1 LTKKELQLQ
10 SLNRA
15 IKQLEKV
22 LKEEKS
28 EFIRDA
34 AIQRFEFTYELLW
47 KTLKTHL
54 EEIHGVRAVSPR
66 QVFKEAFR
74 LELINDESVFL
85 EMIEAR
91 NLIAHT
97 YNENQSESLYKA
109 LPKFIEGIK
118 AVTKLLNNA

>member
-1 LTKKELQLQ
+1 MTKKELQLQ

-54 EEIHGVRAVSPR
+54 EEIYGVRAVSPR

-97 YNENQSESLYKA
+97 YNEN
-109 LPKFIEGIK
+109 
-118 AVTKLLNNA
+118 

>member
-1 LTKKELQLQ
+1 MQLQ

-54 EEIHGVRAVSPR
+54 EEIHG
-66 QVFKEAFR
+66 
-74 LELINDESVFL
+74 
-85 EMIEAR
+85 
-91 NLIAHT
+91 
-97 YNENQSESLYKA
+97 
-109 LPKFIEGIK
+109 
-118 AVTKLLNNA
+118 

>member
-1 LTKKELQLQ
+1 MAKKELQLQ

-22 LKEEKS
+22 LKEEKT

-54 EEIHGVRAVSPR
+54 EEIYGVRAVSPR